1 MTSRSEISASPP
13 PGLCCCPLDILW
25 LCRERSWRRTWC
37 LGARGTCVMSIV
49 RSSGKSH
56 SLSLCLF
63 YFLLLFLCACLP
75 ATWDPFLVI
84 LYAKTCVCV
93 CVWVFSKHFRWA
105 GCSSFAWR
113 LSAFA
118 QCTVYALLVHQHVL
132 YDILMLTLQATEPFF
147 VSVCCCC
154 CFVVALWR
162 LLCLLCWTAR
172 SLRIKY
178 TQRLTC
184 CLPVN

>member
-13 PGLCCCPLDILW
+13 SWPLLLPARHFVTVSGTESETDLVP
-25 LCRERSWRRTWC
+25 
-37 LGARGTCVMSIV
+37 RGTRNVCDVYRSIL
-49 RSSGKSH
+49 GKV
-56 SLSLCLF
+56 SLSLSLF

-84 LYAKTCVCV
+84 LYAKTCVWVRV
-93 CVWVFSKHFRWA
+93 CVFSKHFRWA

-132 YDILMLTLQATEPFF
+132 YGILMLTLQATEPFF
-147 VSVCCCC
+147 VLFLLLLLFLCSTLT
-154 CFVVALWR
+154 FIMLVVLSG
-162 LLCLLCWTAR
+162 T
-172 SLRIKY
+172 
-178 TQRLTC
+178 
-184 CLPVN
+184 